1 MTSRILLASAS
12 PFRKALIDNAGV
24 AVEAVPAEI
33 DERAVE
39 EAVGRSGVTPA
50 DIADILAEAKAI
62 EVSERNPD
70 AWVVG
75 SDQVL
80 SLDGEILHKAADPGE
95 ARLRLLKLSGRTHIL
110 DTGVVLARAGE
121 IVWRHVSTARMTM
134 RPLTPEFHGRYLSH
148 AGSGVLASVGAYQI
162 EGPGIQLFER
172 IEGDHFTIVG
182 LPMLPLLE
190 ALRAHGAIDG

>member
-12 PFRKALIDNAGV
+12 RFRKALLDNAGI

-39 EAVGRSGVTPA
+39 EAVDRTGVTPA
-50 DIADILAEAKAI
+50 DIAQILAEAKAT
-62 EVSERNPD
+62 EVSERYPD

-80 SLDGEILHKAADPGE
+80 SLDGELLHKAADMGE
-95 ARLRLLKLSGRTHIL
+95 ARRRLLKLSGHTHVL
-110 DTGVVLARAGE
+110 DTGVVLARAGKA
-121 IVWRHVSTARMTM
+121 VWRHVSTARMTM
-134 RPLTPEFHGRYLSH
+134 RPLTPEFVGRYLSQ

-162 EGPGIQLFER
+162 AGPGIQLFER